1 MNRHENTSLIL
12 TGEDLHILNPRFQ
25 QVLDTHDEDGLIELA
40 HTQIEGGA
48 TALDINP
55 GPAKNMADRLL
66 WVMETI
72 QCKWDIPLFLPAGT
86 HLEDGLHHHRGRAT
100 INAATA
106 DPDKL
111 DTFIQLAGK
120 HNANLVVLL
129 TKPGQRTIG
138 SQEQLQLAIDVLERT
153 DAGGMPLSHIFL
165 DPVFSVRTDPMSW
178 NLSDGMPD
186 LDRVLE
192 LISLIGELTDGKANT
207 LLALSNGTLGLP
219 AAKRSSFHCRML
231 PLLIDA
237 GLRGVIL
244 NCRDRKL
251 MQLARSLNIGNQL
264 QKKAA

>member
-1 MNRHENTSLIL
+1 MNRQENTSLLL

-25 QVLDTHDEDGLIELA
+25 QVLDRHDEEGLIELA
-40 HTQIEGGA
+40 RTQIEGGA
-48 TALDINP
+48 TALDVNP
-55 GPAKNMADRLL
+55 GPAKKMADRLL

-72 QCKWDIPLFLPAGT
+72 QRRWDIPLFLPAGT
-86 HLEDGLHHHRGRAT
+86 HLEDGLHRHRGRAT
-100 INAATA
+100 INAVTA
-106 DPDKL
+106 DSDKL
-111 DTFIQLAGK
+111 DTFVHLAK
-120 HNANLVVLL
+120 KYNANLVVLL
-129 TKPGQRTIG
+129 TKPGRRTTG
-138 SQEQLQLAIDVLERT
+138 SQEQLQMAIDVLERT
-153 DAGGMPLSHIFL
+153 DAGGLPLSHIFL

-178 NLSDGMPD
+178 NLSGGMPD

-219 AAKRSSFHCRML
+219 AARRSTFHCRML

-237 GLRGVIL
+237 GLRAVIL

-251 MQLARSLNIGNQL
+251 MQLACSLEIGNRR